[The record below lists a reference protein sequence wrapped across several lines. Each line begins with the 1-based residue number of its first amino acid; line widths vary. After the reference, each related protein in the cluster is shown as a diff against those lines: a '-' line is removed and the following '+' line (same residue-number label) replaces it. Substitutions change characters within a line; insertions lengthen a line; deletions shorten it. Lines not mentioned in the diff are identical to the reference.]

1 MIFSHHRFSDDLVE
15 NQILTGIVI
24 FAIFHVWM
32 PFCKHFSMDYGVFPL
47 AARGMERKHG
57 GRRFEDCVS
66 RGEWPKKAGLLQQ
79 MMYFQSGNIALDVFT
94 ALVGKGKQF
103 FP

>member
-1 MIFSHHRFSDDLVE
+1 M
-15 NQILTGIVI
+15 
-24 FAIFHVWM
+24 
-32 PFCKHFSMDYGVFPL
+32 FPL
-47 AARGMERKHG
+47 AARGMQRKHG

-66 RGEWPKKAGLLQQ
+66 RGKLAKKAGLLQQ

-94 ALVGKGKQF
+94 ALVGRGKQV